1 MKFTVSPAAVE
12 QIKKTQPKVNSALR
26 ISRISV
32 KGGGCSGFQY
42 ALQWVEGPLIPGDG
56 VFFID
61 KNFETRIVFDPISA
75 IYIDGTELDY
85 VTDLNNSGF
94 VFKATHAQEG
104 LGAHRV
110 IQRNCV
116 VRFPRGAAQWN
127 VRTKPRGL

>member
-12 QIKKTQPKVNSALR
+12 QIKKTQPKISSVLR

-32 KGGGCSGFQY
+32 RGGGHSSFQY
-42 ALQWVEGPLIPGDG
+42 ALQWVEGLVPGDG

-61 KNFETRIVFDPISA
+61 KNFETRIVFDPINA

-85 VTDLNNSGF
+85 ITDSGF
-94 VFKATHAQEG
+94 VFKQSPKQHMRREG

-110 IQRNCV
+110 IV
-116 VRFPRGAAQWN
+116 
-127 VRTKPRGL
+127 L